1 MPKSQACWYGSQSTY
16 STVVTALRHTNDSM
30 NEGGDMNTKKNRE
43 EKNQTSVRPPP
54 LLLHLSVPLENNN
67 TEMEIKFVR
76 VSVSVCVCGR
86 ARVCV
91 CVLRVC
97 V

>member
-30 NEGGDMNTKKNRE
+30 NEGGDMNKKKNRE
-43 EKNQTSVRPPP
+43 EKNQTSVRPPTFLLP
-54 LLLHLSVPLENNN
+54 LGVPLENNN

-76 VSVSVCVCGR
+76 VSVC
-86 ARVCV
+86 VCV
-91 CVLRVC
+91 CVCACVCERV
-97 V
+97 